1 MRYTRGTVKVR
12 SQSRAMAHRPFRVL
26 TCGCAFNVIIE
37 ACVTQAS
44 VSAMDLRVGLAKI
57 LASRISWDKPW
68 KVCYGCLKFLNPL
81 IKGSD
86 IIWRGE
92 WDWDFVR
99 DLKDGPLPYDG

>member
-1 MRYTRGTVKVR
+1 
-12 SQSRAMAHRPFRVL
+12 
-26 TCGCAFNVIIE
+26 
-37 ACVTQAS
+37 
-44 VSAMDLRVGLAKI
+44 MDLRVGLAKI
-57 LASRISWDKPW
+57 LASRISWDKSW